1 MRQPTHNYIN
11 RLIDRITTVSQSNND
26 CFTYYRHLVELQSG
40 TNGYVSVT
48 LYKTDDRYGGELADF
63 SFDYW
68 TLQLHFVS
76 TVGKSMTEKII
87 NAFRHFY
94 APRKISVSYDENK
107 YEDEDTTYEYD
118 ETDWDKPPIK
128 RLNKQ

>member
-1 MRQPTHNYIN
+1 MKKPRYNYI
-11 RLIDRITTVSQSNND
+11 RKLMDRITKSGQSNND
-26 CFTYYRHLVELQSG
+26 SFTYYGHLVELQSG
-40 TNGYVSVT
+40 TRDYVSVT

-87 NAFRHFY
+87 NAFRHLY
-94 APRKISVSYDENK
+94 APRKISVSYDENE

-118 ETDWDKPPIK
+118 ETDWDKPPVK
-128 RLNKQ
+128 RLNK